1 MKPNRKTLFLLDGNA
16 LLHRAWHAVPPLATK
31 EGLIVNAVYG
41 FTNVLE
47 KIRSQFKPDYL
58 CVAWDLPGKTFR
70 HEATELYKATRV
82 KKEPEL
88 YAQIPMIQ
96 EMLLSY
102 HIPSY
107 SAPGFEADD
116 VIGTIAE
123 LVKKQNVDVVIV
135 TGDMDALQLVDEHVK
150 VLSFVKGVS
159 ETKLY
164 DENAVFARFQLK
176 PDQLIEYK
184 ALRGDTS
191 DNIAGVAGIGE
202 KGALELIQTFETVKG
217 IFVALKK
224 DKVPEKF
231 AKKLRG
237 KESVAEESHM
247 LVTIVRDVPF
257 AFHLNETVFQA
268 PDTDVLLELFRK
280 YEFKTL
286 LRKYSIAMSDS
297 EIPPPPIDPN
307 PSLPLRE
314 TKQSFP
320 NELGKKKIH
329 IVRDRKSLDTS
340 LLGLSTETLSV
351 IFGMQKPD
359 LFGTTLAA
367 IALSDGT
374 QTICIINPNKE
385 MQEAIL
391 KKIAGARLLVV
402 HDKKILM
409 HSMDAF
415 SFLRINF
422 FDTLIASYLL
432 HAGDRSD
439 ELPEII
445 YRELGV
451 KVELPQTFLT
461 EKDYLHLGECTLQ
474 MIPLQKKLQK
484 KLVDTKQEYVFV
496 DIETPLT
503 SVLFNMEKKGIKVD
517 VKTLEIFSKELEKNI
532 IMLERKIRD
541 IAGEEVNVNSP
552 SQLAQVLFETLHLP
566 TKQIKKTKTGY
577 STAASELEK
586 LMEEHEIVPM
596 ISEYRELAKLKSTY
610 VEALPKLV
618 AQDGRVHTTYN
629 QAITA
634 TGRLSSS
641 DPNLQ
646 NIPIRTE
653 LGREIRKAF
662 VAAKD
667 CVLVSADYSQ
677 IELRLIAILAND
689 RPFIEAFLA
698 GADIHTRTASEIWE
712 ISENEVTKNQRRAAK
727 AINFGIMYGMGPRSL
742 SRSTGLTMTEAKIF
756 IEKYFFIHHSVRDY
770 LDQLKLKAHTDGFV
784 ETYFGRR
791 RYFPEIHSGMQMLV
805 AQAERMAQNMP
816 IQGTQADIVKMAML
830 AVDGWLTQS
839 KLKANILLQVHDELV
854 LEVVKE
860 DMDAVTNGLKEMM
873 EGVANFEVPLIVE
886 VKSGKNWGEM
896 E

>member
-1 MKPNRKTLFLLDGNA
+1 MKSTQKTLYILDGNA

-47 KIRSQFKPDYL
+47 KIRLNFKSDYL

-96 EMLLSY
+96 EILLSY
-102 HIPSY
+102 HVPSY

-123 LVKKQNVDVVIV
+123 IVKKKKVDVVIV

-164 DENAVFARFQLK
+164 DESAVFDRFQLR
-176 PDQLIEYK
+176 PDQLIEFK

-202 KGALELIQTFETVKG
+202 KGALELIQTFGTVKG
-217 IFVALKK
+217 IFAALKK

-247 LVTIVRDVPF
+247 LVTIVRDVPL

-268 PDTDVLLELFRK
+268 PDIAVLLELFRK

-286 LRKYSIAMSDS
+286 LRKYNTALSDS

-307 PSLPLRE
+307 PSLQWRGTE
-314 TKQSFP
+314 QSSQ
-320 NELGKKKIH
+320 NELGEKKIH

-340 LLGLSTETLSV
+340 LFGLSTETLSV

-367 IALSDGT
+367 IALSDGA
-374 QTICIINPNKE
+374 QTICVINPNNE

-391 KKIAGARLLVV
+391 KKIVNAHLLVA
-402 HDKKILM
+402 HDKKILL
-409 HSMDAF
+409 HSIDAF

-439 ELPEII
+439 ELSEII

-451 KVELPQTFLT
+451 KAELPQTFLT
-461 EKDYLHLGECTLQ
+461 EKDYRHLGECALH
-474 MIPLQKKLQK
+474 MIPLQKELRK
-484 KLVDTKQEYVFV
+484 KLVDTKQEYVFD
-496 DIETPLT
+496 DIETPLIP
-503 SVLFNMEKKGIKVD
+503 VLFNMEKKGIEVD
-517 VKTLEIFSKELEKNI
+517 VPALNAFSKKLSKNIFSLEKRI
-532 IMLERKIRD
+532 QE

-552 SQLAQVLFETLHLP
+552 SQLARVLFETLHLP

-577 STAASELEK
+577 STAAPELEK
-586 LMEEHEIVPM
+586 LMEEHEIVPL
-596 ISEYRELAKLKSTY
+596 ISEYRELAKLQSTY

-618 AQDGRVHTTYN
+618 ASDGRVHTTYN

-662 VAAKD
+662 VASKNH
-667 CVLVSADYSQ
+667 VLVSADYSQ

-689 RPFIEAFLA
+689 RPFIDAFLA
-698 GADIHTRTASEIWE
+698 GVDIHTRTASEVWE
-712 ISENEVTKNQRRAAK
+712 IPEADVTQEQRRAAK

-742 SRSTGLTMTEAKIF
+742 SRSTGLTMTEAKTF

-770 LDQLKLKAHTDGFV
+770 LDQLKLKAHTDGYV

-830 AVDGWLTQS
+830 AVDGWLRQS
-839 KLKANILLQVHDELV
+839 KLKADILLQVHDELV
-854 LEVVKE
+854 LEVAEE
-860 DMDAVTNGLKEMM
+860 DFTVVANGLKEMM
-873 EGVANFEVPLIVE
+873 EGVAHFEIPLEVE
-886 VKSGKNWGEM
+886 VKSGENWGEM
-896 E
+896 K